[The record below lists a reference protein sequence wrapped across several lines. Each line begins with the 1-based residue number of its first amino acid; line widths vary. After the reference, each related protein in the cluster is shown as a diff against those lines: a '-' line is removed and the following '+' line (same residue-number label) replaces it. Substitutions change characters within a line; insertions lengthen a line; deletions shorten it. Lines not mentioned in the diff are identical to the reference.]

1 MKKTL
6 LSLAVIGFFGLT
18 SCKKDRDCAC
28 DITVNGQ
35 TTNSTITIEGESK
48 SDAED
53 ICNEYE
59 AGLRLI
65 NSMMGG
71 TVDCTLE

>member
-53 ICNEYE
+53 MCNEYE

-65 NSMMGG
+65 NSMVGG
-71 TVDCTLE
+71 TVNCNLD